1 MDAPTENTFP
11 LSSEDLFLEILNN
24 RGKQDSSSSLPPR
37 TRGFVVL
44 ARGATSLKPLQA
56 ACFNQTYNHCL
67 TARYRLQSD
76 AGLGTLWLAFL
87 RDLELLRD
95 GSKDFKGDLRSL
107 NSTDDWKSLTESYL
121 RRAYEPLRSDSLLN
135 LTSGALDSE
144 VLARLLIAFDDDG
157 AVLDP
162 GERLV
167 LFGELNEEA
176 TNVDEWASA
185 VHGLFT
191 RLPERVGMVLSGAP
205 EKFRLPWNDPHYLE
219 LDIPKTSAPA
229 SETATE
235 TVARYA
241 LSSLQSDLPAQKDQL
256 GVGPYAE
263 AIARFILHPQTKA
276 PLTLG
281 IYGEWGKG
289 KSSFM
294 RLIDQELIKYA
305 DGNVGQAGRVTG
317 RVSQAQRLKDLQ
329 AIISQ
334 LEPKVL
340 GAKSDGGAS
349 VDADFNAYEEAR
361 ESHEILWKA
370 MQKDAKSNVISV
382 TFNAWQFEDSKQIWA
397 GLASQISKRIEKELP
412 WFAQQWLRVKYA
424 WKERRT
430 ELLMNVMLPVAIM
443 FVVVGLFSVGY
454 FRNIVVPPGLDS
466 LGGLLR
472 LLLPAG
478 SALLTLWFLS
488 SQILKVAKPMSER
501 VLSYVSLPNYRDQM
515 GFQHRVKDDLS
526 FIFQFLKSRRP
537 NCKVIVYIDDL
548 DRCSESKIME
558 ILQAINLIL
567 AGSEFFVFVGMNMEI
582 IKSAIATYYKDKYKA
597 VDDLAEY
604 YLSKIVQISFE
615 LPKKPDL
622 DRYLSSLFSH
632 QSRFELGSRMKSD
645 GAVSAERK
653 PEVAKTPSGGVS
665 FDLSK
670 VLKIVSPTTQEVE
683 DTPDEL
689 KAFCDYSDYLEN
701 NPRKILRLIN
711 THRLIKILLQ
721 RDNIFWPVERQ
732 RKLVIWRI
740 FCDRWPY
747 LVRYAIASQQTNNC
761 LDDAVQKFREVEKEK
776 SEDSDTAYE
785 IALAEAFARIL
796 DGKDVLSASDIDE
809 DFIRAADLME
819 RVH

>member
-1 MDAPTENTFP
+1 MDAPNENAFP
-11 LSSEDLFLEILNN
+11 LSSADLFLEILNN
-24 RGKQDSSSSLPPR
+24 RGKQEPSSSLPRR

-44 ARGATSLKPLQA
+44 VRGATSLKPLQE
-56 ACFNQTYNHCL
+56 ACFTQTYNHCL

-95 GSKDFKGDLRSL
+95 GSKDFKGDLRSV
-107 NSTDDWKSLTESYL
+107 NSTGDWRYFTESYL
-121 RRAYEPLRSDSLLN
+121 KRAYEPLRIDSLRS
-135 LTSGALDSE
+135 LTAGALDSE
-144 VLARLLIAFDDDG
+144 TLARLLMALEDDG

-162 GERLV
+162 GQRLV
-167 LFGELNEEA
+167 LFGELSEEA
-176 TNVDEWASA
+176 TNLDEWQSA
-185 VHGLFT
+185 LNGFFS
-191 RLPERVGMVLSGAP
+191 RLPERVGLVLSGAP
-205 EKFRLPWNDPHYLE
+205 EKFRPPGNDPHYLE
-219 LDIPKTSAPA
+219 LVLPKTSAAAP
-229 SETATE
+229 ETTAE

-241 LSSLQSDLPAQKDQL
+241 QSSLQSDLPAQKDQL
-256 GVGPYAE
+256 DVEPFAE
-263 AIARFILHPQTKA
+263 AIARFILHPQTRA
-276 PLTLG
+276 PLTFG

-294 RLIDQELIKYA
+294 KLIDLALIKYA
-305 DGNVGQAGRVTG
+305 DGNVGQVGHETA
-317 RVSQAQRLKDLQ
+317 RVSRAQRLKDLQ
-329 AIISQ
+329 TTISQ
-334 LEPKVL
+334 LESQVL
-340 GAKSDGGAS
+340 GSKGDGKGP
-349 VDADFNAYEEAR
+349 VDTVVNEYKTAA
-361 ESHEILWKA
+361 ESYRVLWQD
-370 MQKDAKSNVISV
+370 MQKEAKQNVISV

-397 GLASQISKRIEKELP
+397 GLASQISKRIEEELP
-412 WFAQQWLRVKYA
+412 WFAQQRLRLKYA

-430 ELLMNVMLPVAIM
+430 ELLLNVMLPVAIM

-478 SALLTLWFLS
+478 SALLTIWFLS

-515 GFQHRVKDDLS
+515 GFQHRVKDDLA
-526 FIFQFLKSRRP
+526 FIFNFLKSRRP

-582 IKSAIATYYKDKYKA
+582 IERAIATYYKDKA

-615 LPKKPDL
+615 LPKNPDL
-622 DRYLSSLFSH
+622 DHYLYSLFSH
-632 QSRFELGSRMKSD
+632 QSRFELGSRMKSEST
-645 GAVSAERK
+645 VSAEQK
-653 PEVAKTPSGGVS
+653 PEVAKTPSGGIS
-665 FDLSK
+665 YDLEK
-670 VLKIVSPTTQEVE
+670 VLQIVSPTTQEVE

-701 NPRKILRLIN
+701 NPRKVLRLIN

-721 RDNIFWPVERQ
+721 RDNTLWPVERQ
-732 RKLVIWRI
+732 RRLVIWRI

-747 LVRYAIASQQTNNC
+747 LVHYAIASPQTDNS
-761 LDDAVQKFREVEKEK
+761 LLFAIQRFEEIERDKL
-776 SEDSDTAYE
+776 EDSSIKYE
-785 IALAEAFARIL
+785 IGIAKTFVGMMKEEDR
-796 DGKDVLSASDIDE
+796 LSSRDIDE
-809 DFIRAADLME
+809 DFRRAADLME